1 LRAVQIRVSA
11 LIAASATAAALA
23 VPALG
28 AHAPRTASA
37 VSGGIY
43 LATLTGT
50 QQSVAA
56 RSGTVRDE
64 FGCRFALRH
73 ADRQVLTF
81 SASRTARL
89 VLRPGGKLPR
99 LAFAA
104 ARVAVAGTR
113 HRQSDLTG
121 GDTDVCDAPGPPQTY
136 RCGKRVLSA
145 RLTLRPVAE
154 DRVTL
159 DGSLA
164 SGAIRLACA
173 TTLTKPDRFPLP
185 FESRL
190 AIPADAAS
198 GLVAHGRLHALTR
211 ADGGVAK
218 TTDVRWTLVL
228 KRVP

>member
-1 LRAVQIRVSA
+1 M
-11 LIAASATAAALA
+11 A

-28 AHAPRTASA
+28 AHGSRTASA
-37 VSGGIY
+37 AAGDTY
-43 LATLTGT
+43 LVTLTGT
-50 QQSVAA
+50 QQTVAA

-81 SASRTARL
+81 TASRTAHL
-89 VLRPGGKLPR
+89 VLRQGGRLPR
-99 LAFAA
+99 LSFA

-113 HRQSDLTG
+113 HRESNLTG
-121 GDTDVCDAPGPPQTY
+121 GDTDVCDAPAPPQTH
-136 RCGKRVLSA
+136 RCSKRVLSA
-145 RLTLRPVAE
+145 NLALRPVGQ

-159 DGSLA
+159 DGALA
-164 SGAIRLACA
+164 NGARRLACA
-173 TTLTKPDRFPLP
+173 TTLTTPDRFPLP

-190 AIPADAAS
+190 AIPANPAD
-198 GLVAHGRLHALTR
+198 GLVANGRLHARTKG
-211 ADGGVAK
+211 DNGVAK